1 MHTGSDYDVDM
12 STFIFEMCIFADI
25 MAKTIEYLDIISS
38 LAFFSIG
45 TINNILPVFLV
56 QIGFFTITIWDVLDV
71 IIVSLL
77 LYQVYKLLKGSIAFN
92 IFVGIVALFIIWWLV
107 GFLKMD
113 LLNMI
118 LSQFVSLGVI
128 MIVIVFQPEIRKFLL
143 LLGNRT
149 LKGGSLE
156 LVANFF
162 KRGAGKAQVNE
173 KAINEIRKAVIKLA
187 EEKTGALIVFGK
199 PTNIPQVYE
208 SGIPL
213 HAELS
218 SQLVQ
223 SIFQKESPLHDGALL
238 IYGEKIIAAGCILPL
253 SENNYLPSKYG
264 LRHRAALGVS
274 ELGGVKTIIVSEET
288 GLVSTTDNG
297 AISFKVSD
305 NDLSEFLFQLYS

>member
-1 MHTGSDYDVDM
+1 M
-12 STFIFEMCIFADI
+12 
-25 MAKTIEYLDIISS
+25 IIS
-38 LAFFSIG
+38 
-45 TINNILPVFLV
+45 TINILSVFLV
-56 QIGFFTITIWDVLDV
+56 QIGFFTVTIWDVLDV

-77 LYQVYKLLKGSIAFN
+77 LYQIYKLLKGTIAFN

-156 LVANFF
+156 IIAGFF
-162 KRGAGKAQVNE
+162 RKSTNKIPANE

-187 EEKTGALIVFGK
+187 EEKVGALIVFGK
-199 PTNIPQVYE
+199 PTNIPQVYD
-208 SGIPL
+208 SGVPL
-213 HAELS
+213 HAVLS
-218 SQLVQ
+218 TQLIQ

-238 IYGEKIIAAGCILPL
+238 IDGDKIIAAGCILPL

-274 ELGGVKTIIVSEET
+274 ELGGVRTIIVSEET

-305 NDLSEFLFQLYS
+305 NDLSEFLYELYS

>member
-1 MHTGSDYDVDM
+1 MDITSPLAPF
-12 STFIFEMCIFADI
+12 STCLTSNIF
-25 MAKTIEYLDIISS
+25 
-38 LAFFSIG
+38 
-45 TINNILPVFLV
+45 PVFLV

-77 LYQVYKLLKGSIAFN
+77 LYQVYKLLKGTIAFN

-118 LSQFVSLGVI
+118 LNQFVSLGVI

-149 LKGGSLE
+149 MKGGSLE
-156 LVANFF
+156 LIANFF
-162 KRGAGKAQVNE
+162 KRGADKAQVNE
-173 KAINEIRKAVIKLA
+173 RAINEIRKAVIKLS

-199 PTNIPQVYE
+199 PANIPQVYE
-208 SGIPL
+208 SGVPL

-238 IYGEKIIAAGCILPL
+238 IDGEKVIAAGCILPL